1 MSRPRQKQATSKLR
15 FECTQC
21 GKCCTN
27 RGEYA
32 HVYVNPT
39 EVRQLA
45 AFLGLSVQRFKR
57 LYTFVDEDG
66 WRQLSFTGGD
76 CVFLNPET
84 KLCQVHPARP
94 IQCRTFPFWR
104 EFVVDGEWTP
114 EVRSLCE
121 GIGRG
126 RLHSLEEAEV
136 QMREREKSDA

>member
-1 MSRPRQKQATSKLR
+1 MSRPRPKPATSKLR

-32 HVYVNPT
+32 HVYVSPA
-39 EVRQLA
+39 EVRALA
-45 AFLGLSVQRFKR
+45 EFLGLSVPRFKQR
-57 LYTFVDEDG
+57 YTFVDKDG
-66 WRQLSFTGGD
+66 WRQLNFLGED

-104 EFVVDGEWTP
+104 EFVAGGEWSS
-114 EVRSLCE
+114 EVRSMCE

-136 QMREREKSDA
+136 QMREMESSDT